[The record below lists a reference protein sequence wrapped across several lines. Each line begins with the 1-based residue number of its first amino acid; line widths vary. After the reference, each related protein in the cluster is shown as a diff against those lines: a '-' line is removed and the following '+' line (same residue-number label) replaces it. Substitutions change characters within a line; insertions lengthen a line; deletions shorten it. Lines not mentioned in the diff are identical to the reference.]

1 MKGVYA
7 ITPYDEMGYSQY
19 RVFVKRDQI
28 LQEILDAFSD
38 GYVSVNVEIATKE
51 MLNPK
56 QGA

>member
-1 MKGVYA
+1 MKDVYA
-7 ITPYDEMGYSQY
+7 ITPYDENGYSQY

-51 MLNPK
+51 MLK
-56 QGA
+56 